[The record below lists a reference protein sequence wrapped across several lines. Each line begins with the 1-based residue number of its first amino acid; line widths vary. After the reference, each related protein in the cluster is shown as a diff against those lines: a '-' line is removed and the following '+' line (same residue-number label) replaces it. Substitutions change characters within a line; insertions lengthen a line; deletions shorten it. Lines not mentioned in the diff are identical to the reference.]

1 MQPGRRGGEGG
12 LRVGNEIRRWIS
24 PRSNPLRTGRKPG
37 AETALFHYHPYFSGT
52 QRPDGEQI

>member
-1 MQPGRRGGEGG
+1 MAAKAG
-12 LRVGNEIRRWIS
+12 LRVGNGNRRWIS